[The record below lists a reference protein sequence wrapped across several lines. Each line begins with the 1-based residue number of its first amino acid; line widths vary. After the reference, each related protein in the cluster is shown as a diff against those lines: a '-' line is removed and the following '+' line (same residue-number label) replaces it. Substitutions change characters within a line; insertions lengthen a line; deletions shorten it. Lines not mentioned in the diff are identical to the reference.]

1 MLPRRDPI
9 LTDFANSPSLDS
21 FGFPSVALPPVL
33 PNPLDDRTFGTRVAR
48 SLKRVLHIVNGEHYS
63 GAERVQDLLALGLPA
78 TGYEVAFACVKEGR
92 FKEVRKSTNV
102 PLYETPM
109 RSRFDFRA
117 IGQLCSLA
125 DEHGYELIH
134 AHTPRSLMVGSLL
147 AARLKLPLVY
157 HVHSPTSR
165 DSTRAWT
172 NRMNALIERLSLS
185 AVSHLITVSES
196 LADFMRQSGVDS
208 DLISVVPNGVPAAS
222 PRPPRSVNATTW
234 TLGTVALFRPRKGT
248 EVLLEALADLRL
260 RGFDV
265 RLKAIGGCETPEYET
280 RLRELAGRLDLLDH
294 VNWRGFCKDVDAEL
308 NEVDLL
314 VLPSLFGEGMPMVVL
329 EALAKGIPVVGT
341 TVEGVPEVIR
351 DGLEGR
357 LAPPGN
363 VPELAEAIASI
374 VEGDLDWYSLHAA
387 ARQRHA
393 MCYSDDVMARG
404 VSGVYD
410 KVLALRAIASRQH
423 AGQ

>member
-1 MLPRRDPI
+1 
-9 LTDFANSPSLDS
+9 
-21 FGFPSVALPPVL
+21 
-33 PNPLDDRTFGTRVAR
+33 
-48 SLKRVLHIVNGEHYS
+48 
-63 GAERVQDLLALGLPA
+63 
-78 TGYEVAFACVKEGR
+78 
-92 FKEVRKSTNV
+92 
-102 PLYETPM
+102 
-109 RSRFDFRA
+109 
-117 IGQLCSLA
+117 
-125 DEHGYELIH
+125 
-134 AHTPRSLMVGSLL
+134 
-147 AARLKLPLVY
+147 
-157 HVHSPTSR
+157 
-165 DSTRAWT
+165 
-172 NRMNALIERLSLS
+172 
-185 AVSHLITVSES
+185 
-196 LADFMRQSGVDS
+196 
-208 DLISVVPNGVPAAS
+208 
-222 PRPPRSVNATTW
+222 
-234 TLGTVALFRPRKGT
+234 
-248 EVLLEALADLRL
+248 
-260 RGFDV
+260 
-265 RLKAIGGCETPEYET
+265 
-280 RLRELAGRLDLLDH
+280 LRELAGRLDLLDH